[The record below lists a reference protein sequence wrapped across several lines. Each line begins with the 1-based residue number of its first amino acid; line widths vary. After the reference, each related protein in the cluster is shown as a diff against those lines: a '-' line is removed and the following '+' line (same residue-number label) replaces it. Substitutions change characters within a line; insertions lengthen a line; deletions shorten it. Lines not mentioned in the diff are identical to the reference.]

1 MQAGPRIGTILLLG
15 TGILSGLLAWGGQRL
30 LLRSEPLTPDWPSS
44 RLWRTY
50 RWSIDPQR
58 RREAA
63 LLMDSGNASPDLL
76 RGQGWGRDPLA
87 AVVLERSAEAADPDA
102 AISIWRQLL
111 KRFPGSV
118 SSASARLVLGDQ
130 SPELH
135 QQLLDQHPGHPAALK
150 LAAAMEPSLA
160 QGHRGALHLA
170 SWGPRSAGAFK
181 SLLRACEDTGA
192 SRPDPLQR
200 QQLARSLALLGDADS
215 AQQCL
220 QGAAMEPDTQLA
232 IGRSLSSAGR
242 EEEGT
247 ELLVALARQHPQ
259 HPASAVA
266 ARLLSEPL
274 RPDPAVLDALPEV
287 LQRNSASVAAARVR
301 LADGTG
307 ALEVMNRWPDDPD
320 IWQLQWDLARNA
332 LLKQRWG
339 RVQALLE
346 RDPGLRPLP
355 GPLEARRL
363 FWLGLS
369 LEKQGDLKAAERVWR
384 RLIATAPPG
393 YYSWRAKD
401 RLQEAPPLNLR
412 QLSETPASRP
422 WTALNSANPLVN
434 TLWRLGL
441 TEQAWAAWR
450 SQQHP
455 RKPPSRQEQ
464 LVEGRLR
471 LAIGDSWT
479 GLDRLWR
486 LSLRW
491 RSPDCMQKRE
501 LLRSQK
507 PLLFMDAMAAAAN
520 SHQVRLELLQAISK
534 QESRFASGVSSP
546 AGAIGLMQLMP
557 ATAEEMAAEPL
568 TEEMLKEPERNIRL
582 GAAYLDQLIDLW
594 NGDPF
599 RSIASYNAGPGAVAS
614 WPEPRADEDPALWV
628 ERIPYPETRY
638 YTKKVIDNLLGYSGV
653 DQNLCEPAGSGIRQQ
668 MADPDSSE
676 HHKGQ

>member
-15 TGILSGLLAWGGQRL
+15 TGILSGLVAWGGQRL
-30 LLRSEPLTPDWPSS
+30 LPQTEPLTPDWSSS
-44 RLWRTY
+44 RLWSTY

-63 LLMDSGNASPDLL
+63 LLMYSRAESPGLL
-76 RGQGWGRDPLA
+76 QGQGWGRDPLA
-87 AVVLERSAEAADPDA
+87 AVVLERTAEAATGDE
-102 AISIWRQLL
+102 AIAIWQQLL
-111 KRFPGSV
+111 RRFPGSV

-150 LAAAMEPSLA
+150 LAAAMEPSLS

-170 SWGPRSAGAFK
+170 RWGLRSAGAFR

-192 SRPDPLQR
+192 SKPDPQQR
-200 QQLARSLALLGDADS
+200 QQLARGLALLGDGDA

-220 QGAAMEPDTQLA
+220 QGAPMEPDTQLA
-232 IGRSLSSAGR
+232 IGRFLRSAGR

-247 ELLVALARQHPQ
+247 KLLVALARQHPHHQ
-259 HPASAVA
+259 ASAAA

-307 ALEVMNRWPDDPD
+307 AWKVMNRWPDDPD

-332 LLKQRWG
+332 LLKKRWG
-339 RVQALLE
+339 RVQTLLE
-346 RDPGLRPLP
+346 RDAGLKPLP
-355 GPLEARRL
+355 APLDARRL

-369 LEKQGDLKAAERVWR
+369 LERQGDVKAAERVWR
-384 RLIATAPPG
+384 RLIATMPPG
-393 YYSWRAKD
+393 YYSWRARD
-401 RLQEAPPLNLR
+401 RLNESQPLNLR
-412 QLSETPASRP
+412 QLSETPAPRP
-422 WTALNSANPLVN
+422 WSALNSVSPLVN
-434 TLWRLGL
+434 KLWRLGL
-441 TEQAWAAWR
+441 AQQAWQVWR
-450 SQQHP
+450 SEQDPQ
-455 RKPPSRQEQ
+455 RPPSSHEQ

-491 RSPDCMQKRE
+491 RSPDCSQKQE

-507 PLLFMDAMAAAAN
+507 PLLFIDAMSAAAS

-534 QESRFASGVSSP
+534 QESRFAPGVTSP

-568 TEEMLKEPERNIRL
+568 TEKMLREPERNIRL
-582 GAAYLDQLIDLW
+582 GAAYLDQLIDIW

-614 WPEPRADEDPALWV
+614 WPEPPADEDPALWV
-628 ERIPYPETRY
+628 ERIPYPETRF
-638 YTKKVIDNLLGYSGV
+638 YTKKVIDNLIGYSGV
-653 DQNLCEPAGSGIRQQ
+653 DQNFCEPAGSGIRQKMTNSDAGENHSQ
-668 MADPDSSE
+668 
-676 HHKGQ
+676 Q